1 MSADEISHHQHLVI
15 GVTTFLEIVAVASFA
30 LRLWARRISNASFWW
45 DDCVMGIGLVC
56 IVNSEL
62 AALDTQN

>member
-1 MSADEISHHQHLVI
+1 MSAVEINHHQHLVI

-45 DDCVMGIGLVC
+45 DDYVMGIGLVC
-56 IVNSEL
+56 TLDSEL
-62 AALDTQN
+62 AALGTQK